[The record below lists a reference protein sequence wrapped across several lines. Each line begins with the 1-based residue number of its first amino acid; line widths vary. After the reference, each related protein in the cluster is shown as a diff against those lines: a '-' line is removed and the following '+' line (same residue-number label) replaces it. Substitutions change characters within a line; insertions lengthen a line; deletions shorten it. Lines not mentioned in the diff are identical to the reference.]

1 MTRKKLKLRE
11 IIKSLVKEQ
20 RDIKREKPIKG
31 PIKDP
36 IKDPK
41 RVDFGTTSAPVKDK
55 VKGPHVPN
63 TTITGCTDPAAINY
77 DPEAEIACGED
88 ANNDCCYWFECRQ
101 CNTLRLEIGYNP
113 SGIISNYSTYWAPLN
128 YSDVSSFGIQGWSG
142 SCPSNAWGRLPNIHM
157 FNYAGANCDG
167 EYGWTSNYSF
177 HHPCN
182 SGISSQGWTG
192 YGGADHSQDYE
203 AIFNFYTNLNN
214 YGYQGHDW
222 VEDVD
227 YPGYEDWETLEE
239 LCKDFG
245 ADQNGN
251 PIN

>member
-1 MTRKKLKLRE
+1 MKLTQLKLRT
-11 IIKSLVKEQ
+11 IIKSIIKEQ
-20 RDIKREKPIKG
+20 RDIKREKPIK
-31 PIKDP
+31 DP

-41 RVDFGTTSAPVKDK
+41 RLDPGSTSVPVKDK
-55 VKGPHVPN
+55 LKGPYVPN
-63 TTITGCTDPAAINY
+63 TAIIGCTDPAAINY

-88 ANNDCCYWFECRQ
+88 ANNACCYWFECRQ
-101 CNTLRLEIGYNP
+101 CNTKRLEIVGGNP
-113 SGIISNYSTYWAPLN
+113 SGIVSNYSTYWAPLN
-128 YSDVSSFGIQGWSG
+128 HQDVSSFGVQKWGG
-142 SCPSNAWGRLPNIHM
+142 SCPSNAWARMPSIHT
-157 FNYAGANCDG
+157 FNAPGANCDG
-167 EYGWTSNYSF
+167 EYGWNGGNYMF
-177 HHPCN
+177 MAPCN
-182 SGISSQGWTG
+182 PGVNPQGFEG
-192 YGGADHSQDYE
+192 YVGADHSQDYE